1 MPLMKGKKNIGKN
14 ISKLRAEG
22 KPQDQA
28 VAIAMQTATKPPSD
42 TAANNKPRKRRS
54 STYRMA

>member
-1 MPLMKGKKNIGKN
+1 MKGKKNIGKN
-14 ISKLRAEG
+14 ISKLRSEG

-42 TAANNKPRKRRS
+42 TAANNKPRKRKS